1 MKNFEYHGIYRA
13 KVVDNNDPEKFGR
26 IMVWIPDIMG
36 ELPETEGI
44 WALPANNPIGGRNS
58 ESTEDS
64 YYAGTSY
71 IPTKNS
77 WVLILFE
84 KGNINRPYYF
94 AALNLKNAKVLP
106 ENQLGSNPFQKW
118 VIFKSHD
125 GRCIVISDDP
135 DDSRIEITGKKRQ
148 ISTPPSGDTNSVYTI
163 DDNQTTIFFDERDG
177 KQKVLI
183 RTYKGDFFHI
193 DIDQQKLQAYFK
205 SGIEIKSDGDI
216 KITGKNIHLKSTNN
230 LNCESGSNLNLKSG
244 DALNCESGDDLSLKA
259 GANLK
264 SESVMNY
271 NVMGGLNINEQ
282 ATGSLSLM
290 SAATISVDAPI
301 VSSNGG
307 TSTPATNADTAS
319 SASVANPKGERDT

>member
-1 MKNFEYHGIYRA
+1 MKNFEYTGFYRA
-13 KVVDNNDPEKFGR
+13 KVVDNNDPEKYGR
-26 IMVWIPDIMG
+26 VMVWIPDVMG

-44 WALPANNPIGGRNS
+44 WALPANNPMGGRNS
-58 ESTEDS
+58 ESTEDC
-64 YYAGTSY
+64 YYTGTSY

-77 WVLILFE
+77 WVLVFFE

-106 ENQLGSNPFQKW
+106 ENQLGTNPFQKW

-125 GRCIVISDDP
+125 GRCIVVSDDP
-135 DDSRIEITGKKRQ
+135 DDARIEITGKKRQ

-205 SGIEIKSDGDI
+205 SGIEIKSDGDV
-216 KITGKNIHLKSTNN
+216 KITGKNIHLKSTDD
-230 LNCESGSNLNLKSG
+230 LNCESGGDLNLKSG

-271 NVMGGLNINEQ
+271 NLMGGLNINEQ

-290 SAATISVDAPI
+290 SSATISVDAPI

-307 TSTPATNADTAS
+307 TSTPATNAGTAS
-319 SASVANPKGERDT
+319 SASAANPKGERDT

>member
-1 MKNFEYHGIYRA
+1 MKNFEYHDIYRA
-13 KVVDNNDPEKFGR
+13 KVVDNNDPEKFGQV
-26 IMVWIPDIMG
+26 MVWIPDVMG
-36 ELPETEGI
+36 ELSETEGI

-58 ESTEDS
+58 ESTEDP

-71 IPTKNS
+71 IPPKNS
-77 WVLILFE
+77 WVLIFFE

-106 ENQLGSNPFQKW
+106 ENQLGTNPFEKW

-125 GRCIVISDDP
+125 GRCIVVSDDP
-135 DDSRIEITGKKRQ
+135 DDARVEITGKKRQ
-148 ISTPPSGDTNSVYTI
+148 ISTPPSGDTDSVYTI

-282 ATGSLSLM
+282 AIGSLSLM

-301 VSSNGG
+301 VSSNSGS
-307 TSTPATNADTAS
+307 STPATNADTAS
-319 SASVANPKGERDT
+319 SASAANPKGDRET

>member
-1 MKNFEYHGIYRA
+1 MKNFEYTGFYRA
-13 KVVDNNDPEKFGR
+13 KVVDNNDPEKYGR
-26 IMVWIPDIMG
+26 VMVWIPDVMG

-44 WALPANNPIGGRNS
+44 WALPANNPMGGRNS
-58 ESTEDS
+58 ESTEDC
-64 YYAGTSY
+64 YYTGTSY

-77 WVLILFE
+77 WILVFFE

-106 ENQLGSNPFQKW
+106 ENQLGTNPFQKW

-125 GRCIVISDDP
+125 GRCIVVSDDP
-135 DDSRIEITGKKRQ
+135 DDARIEITGKKRQ

-205 SGIEIKSDGDI
+205 SGIEIKSDGDV
-216 KITGKNIHLKSTNN
+216 KITGKNIHLKSIDD
-230 LNCESGSNLNLKSG
+230 LNCESGGDLNLKSG

-271 NVMGGLNINEQ
+271 NLMGGLNINEQ

-290 SAATISVDAPI
+290 SSATISVDAPI

-307 TSTPATNADTAS
+307 TSTPATNAGTAS
-319 SASVANPKGERDT
+319 SASAANPKGERDT